1 MQNFPSEAQSAE
13 KKKRQGM
20 KLNTLWLIQI
30 VKHSLLVT
38 QTEARVAVMPILQR
52 IVTFMDKTIK
62 LVRSTYF
69 EEN

>member
-1 MQNFPSEAQSAE
+1 
-13 KKKRQGM
+13 M

-30 VKHSLLVT
+30 VKHSLLVM

-52 IVTFMDKTIK
+52 IVTFMDKTTK
-62 LVRSTYF
+62 LIRSIYF

>member
-1 MQNFPSEAQSAE
+1 MQNFPSEAHSAE
-13 KKKRQGM
+13 KKKGQGM

-52 IVTFMDKTIK
+52 IITFMDKTSK
-62 LVRSTYF
+62 LVRSRYF